1 MTKVCKKMSE
11 QSAYL
16 CTAGTHIGRITRQ
29 HYEKR
34 DECPCQV
41 THVKPCIYEA
51 GVRATYLMKFIQI
64 CVILILRVRL
74 SSSALLD
81 STRAACSGSQP
92 RSLTVRMFF
101 NTGRT
106 QHELAIY
113 CGGGLIRTLNDQRDP
128 LVALSRESADV
139 DGVATRD
146 SSPAVS
152 SPSHIV
158 SRGH

>member
-1 MTKVCKKMSE
+1 MSE
-11 QSAYL
+11 RSADL
-16 CTAGTHIGRITRQ
+16 CTAGTHVGRITRQ

-41 THVKPCIYEA
+41 TDVKLWIYEA

-81 STRAACSGSQP
+81 STLVACSGSQP
-92 RSLTVRMFF
+92 RSFTVRMFF

-106 QHELAIY
+106 RHELSITSGDNA
-113 CGGGLIRTLNDQRDP
+113 IRTLNDQRDP

-139 DGVATRD
+139 NGVATRD
-146 SSPAVS
+146 
-152 SPSHIV
+152 
-158 SRGH
+158 G